1 MTFLVTLCLLATESP
16 VRAEQDSSSDILLTV
31 GKSTVVESTLA
42 IERIAVG
49 FGDVA
54 EGVAVSPHEVL
65 LNAKAPG
72 VTSLIIWE
80 QGGTKQLFNVK
91 VVASRFL
98 TDNRAETIRSEI
110 AKELPDQSIDLSFE
124 NDTVFLRGTV
134 KDTISAD
141 RALSIAS
148 ALGKTINLLYVDTPP
163 PLAQVLLK
171 VKFASVDQSLST
183 QLGMNIFSTGATN
196 TIGSIGTRQF
206 SPTATPPLQNPATT
220 TISDALNIFF
230 FRPDLNLGATIQALQ
245 QKGLLQIL
253 SEPNVLAE
261 NGKQASFLAGGEFPF
276 PSVSAST
283 GGTPVVS
290 IQFREYGV
298 RLTFTP
304 VITPRG
310 TIHLQVAP
318 EVSALDF
325 TNGLSI
331 SGFNVPAL
339 TTRKMSTQVELNE
352 GQTFAIGGL
361 LDNRTSNIIEKI
373 PFLGDILVL
382 GKFFQSKS
390 VSKQKTELIVIVTP
404 ELVRPVPAGQPI
416 SGPDFP
422 TSFLGPNPRK
432 FSTSAPD
439 VIGGVVV
446 ESAIPAVP
454 LLSRSRDWS
463 LAFSRPRHPPLAR
476 RQYRWLVCL
485 PQATSQLSLDDEIS
499 SLARQSSR
507 HNRNQVPPDD
517 EGIPR
522 ISPP

>member
-1 MTFLVTLCLLATESP
+1 VKPTAAFLFALIFLTAGSLY
-16 VRAEQDSSSDILLTV
+16 AEPDTASDLLLTV
-31 GKSTVVESTLA
+31 GKSTIVESPLT

-54 EGVAVSPHEVL
+54 EGVAVNPHEVL
-65 LNAKAPG
+65 LNAKTPG
-72 VTSLIIWE
+72 VTSLIIWQ
-80 QGGTKQLFNVK
+80 QGGTRQLFNVK

-98 TDNRAETIRSEI
+98 TDNRAETIRNEI
-110 AKELPDQSIDLSFE
+110 AKELPDQNIDLSFE

-134 KDTISAD
+134 KDMISAD

-163 PLAQVLLK
+163 AVAQILLK
-171 VKFASVDQSLST
+171 VRFASVDRSNST

-196 TIGSIGTRQF
+196 TLGSVGTRQF
-206 SPTATPPLQNPATT
+206 APNIAPPLQNPTTST
-220 TISDALNIFF
+220 TISDALNLFL

-245 QKGLLQIL
+245 QRGLLQIL

-283 GGTPVVS
+283 GGTPIVS

-352 GQTFAIGGL
+352 GQSFAIGGL
-361 LDNRTSNIIEKI
+361 LDNRTSSIIEKI
-373 PFLGDILVL
+373 PFLGDIPVL

-390 VSKQKTELIVIVTP
+390 VSKQNTELIVIVTP
-404 ELVRPVPAGQPI
+404 ELVHPVPAGQPI
-416 SGPDFP
+416 AGPDFP
-422 TSFLGPNPRK
+422 TPFLGRTRTESGGSGPN
-432 FSTSAPD
+432 
-439 VIGGVVV
+439 VIGGVII
-446 ESAIPAVP
+446 ESAVPVIPASVPIERLEPRAQPAEALTSGVLPAPATGSAGSSFSEP
-454 LLSRSRDWS
+454 LL
-463 LAFSRPRHPPLAR
+463 
-476 RQYRWLVCL
+476 
-485 PQATSQLSLDDEIS
+485 PQQSQSGS
-499 SLARQSSR
+499 TR
-507 HNRNQVPPDD
+507 
-517 EGIPR
+517 
-522 ISPP
+522 